1 MKILTKIIAIVA
13 LVALAAC
20 ESGVPLSGDTGSA
33 AAPGQANAST
43 MVRLDGRGGSIA
55 AKAAPSRY
63 AVRSVEVTVPSSL
76 TVSEANLFYPKAD
89 IVWRDEPVGDRYAQ
103 VKAVMAQGLAKG
115 TANMRTGPPAVVA
128 VRVERFHSLTEKAR
142 FSVGGVHNL
151 VFVLT
156 VRNAASG
163 AILDGPRRVEV
174 AIRASGG
181 GKALAEDA
189 AGKTQ
194 RVVIVAGLAEAIR
207 RELARGPAGAN

>member
-1 MKILTKIIAIVA
+1 M
-13 LVALAAC
+13 
-20 ESGVPLSGDTGSA
+20 
-33 AAPGQANAST
+33 
-43 MVRLDGRGGSIA
+43 
-55 AKAAPSRY
+55 
-63 AVRSVEVTVPSSL
+63 PSSL

-103 VKAVMAQGLAKG
+103 IKAVMAQGLAKG

-207 RELARGPAGAN
+207 RELAQGPAGTN